1 MRIKKR
7 IDLIE
12 NEIKESEEP
21 AEDEEEVK
29 QAEDF
34 TMKEQMNSQ
43 VKDIVRK
50 STIKNNNQKSNNLQD
65 EEDAQKPHFS
75 EQQYLKRETIAE
87 D

>member
-65 EEDAQKPHFS
+65 EEDV
-75 EQQYLKRETIAE
+75 
-87 D
+87 